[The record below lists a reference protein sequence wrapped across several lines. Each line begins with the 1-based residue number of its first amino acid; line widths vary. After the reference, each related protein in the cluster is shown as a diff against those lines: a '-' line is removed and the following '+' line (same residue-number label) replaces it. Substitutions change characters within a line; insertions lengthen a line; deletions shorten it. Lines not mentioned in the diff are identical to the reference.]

1 MPTTLP
7 VRRTTSVRNPYAT
20 VPVLALLA
28 SMAFFGAGLS
38 LARTGATSTPVRDS
52 SVPVIFADFGSPY
65 LAWPIPIPP

>member
-7 VRRTTSVRNPYAT
+7 ERRTTSARAPYAT
-20 VPVLALLA
+20 SLVLALLA

-38 LARTGATSTPVRDS
+38 LARTGASSTPARDS
-52 SVPVIFADFGSPY
+52 SPPVIFADFGPSY